1 MGLGGSGSGAD
12 SLNGSLP
19 LEHSIRMLFVK
30 NNTKHP
36 KIIRVQILRDI
47 SPYKY
52 ILPVFTGAITGCN
65 QAVTK
70 VGFP

>member
-30 NNTKHP
+30 NHTKHP

-47 SPYKY
+47 SAMYGY
-52 ILPVFTGAITGCN
+52 CMILLVRFRSIRPCN
-65 QAVTK
+65 LW
-70 VGFP
+70 